1 MGYKSIQSQ
10 INRAEKV
17 KDAMS
22 VLLNIFGTEEEFTRK
37 QATNALRGTGVSFDT
52 IVSRDGAT
60 KTREE
65 EFSITV
71 SDGEEDYYLYTSE
84 SGKWTYHC
92 YYETEAKKYVERLG
106 GTYKFI
112 AANNNDKRDI
122 NVKRYYYALTPA
134 SLKLIDSSDIE
145 REKAIAL
152 AKLNKQ
158 MEELKKQ
165 IALIESL

>member
-17 KDAMS
+17 KYAMN

-65 EFSITV
+65 EFSITI
-71 SDGEEDYYLYTSE
+71 SEDGGDYYLYTSPT
-84 SGKWTYHC
+84 GY
-92 YYETEAKKYVERLG
+92 TEKFWWEDQVKKTVKKFG
-106 GTYKFI
+106 GTYKFV
-112 AANNNDKRDI
+112 AYGEDRDI